1 MLSKRLCFCTHD
13 TAHKWRYV
21 PDPKMDENF
30 HIKSSIFGC
39 LFSPISNHPN
49 LDDYCLSFSIVA
61 DVIYNHPILDVS
73 CRQFLDENYAL
84 NYHPILDKN
93 HPILDDNSS
102 V

>member
-1 MLSKRLCFCTHD
+1 MALSWR
-13 TAHKWRYV
+13 RYV

-61 DVIYNHPILDVS
+61 DVIYNHPILD
-73 CRQFLDENYAL
+73 
-84 NYHPILDKN
+84 
-93 HPILDDNSS
+93 DNNSI
-102 V
+102 

>member
-1 MLSKRLCFCTHD
+1 MR
-13 TAHKWRYV
+13 AEGRYSQN
-21 PDPKMDENF
+21 PKMDENF

-73 CRQFLDENYAL
+73 CRQFLGENYTL
-84 NYHPILDKN
+84 L
-93 HPILDDNSS
+93 LSS
-102 V
+102 DIGCFLLSVFG

>member
-1 MLSKRLCFCTHD
+1 
-13 TAHKWRYV
+13 
-21 PDPKMDENF
+21 MDENF

-61 DVIYNHPILDVS
+61 DIIYNHPILDDNL
-73 CRQFLDENYAL
+73 RHNF
-84 NYHPILDKN
+84 HPKTDDKK